1 MPSVLSN
8 TNGLQPIWLLSPLI
22 TLMNEIAKPLKKP
35 SYDIT
40 LSLKRY
46 GERKNTR

>member
-8 TNGLQPIWLLSPLI
+8 TNGLQPIWTLSPLI
-22 TLMNEIAKPLKKP
+22 TLMNEIAKPLMKP
-35 SYDIT
+35 SYYMT